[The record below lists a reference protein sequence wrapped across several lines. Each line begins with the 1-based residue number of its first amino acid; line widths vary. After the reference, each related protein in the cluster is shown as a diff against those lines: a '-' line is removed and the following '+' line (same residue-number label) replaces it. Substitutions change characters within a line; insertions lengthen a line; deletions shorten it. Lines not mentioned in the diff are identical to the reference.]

1 MNNINDLKDLMRELE
16 EAFYS
21 GSQIPI
27 DCVNYIK
34 EWLKLNDEEEY
45 NTKDWKAE
53 SEYYKSECEDLQ
65 NKCEDLQNK
74 CEYYKS
80 ECEDLESKCE
90 YWKNQCKKLNVG
102 KDSYKALL
110 DMVTEEKNEYTNI
123 RKSFINS
130 LIQTNTLVSGK
141 KTYLIYDDITQKFK
155 IGKSYD
161 PYKREKTLCSDRC
174 SINLVAYCDYDIE
187 SVLHSMYSEY
197 RVRGEWFN
205 LSTNQVHCIIKY
217 FGMKVTNQTKLN
229 EFYYTDLEPF
239 LNPKY

>member
-16 EAFYS
+16 EAYYA

-34 EWLKLNDEEEY
+34 EWLRLNDEEEY

-53 SEYYKSECEDLQ
+53 SEYYKSEYEEL
-65 NKCEDLQNK
+65 KGK
-74 CEYYKS
+74 Y
-80 ECEDLESKCE
+80 EDLEHEYDHLEFDCE
-90 YWKNQCKKLNVG
+90 VLENSNNSLKEWNNSIKQKY
-102 KDSYKALL
+102 DE
-110 DMVTEEKNEYTNI
+110 MTT
-123 RKSFINS
+123 SFINS
-130 LIQTNTLVSGK
+130 LIQTNTLISGQ
-141 KTYLIYDDITQKFK
+141 KTYLMYDDITQKFK

-174 SINLVAYCDYDIE
+174 SIYLVAYCDYDIE

-197 RVRGEWFN
+197 RGRGEWFN
-205 LSTNQVHCIIKY
+205 LSTDQVHLIIKY

-229 EFYYTDLEPF
+229 EFYETDLEPF

>member
-16 EAFYS
+16 EAFYY

-53 SEYYKSECEDLQ
+53 SEYYKSEYEEL
-65 NKCEDLQNK
+65 KGK
-74 CEYYKS
+74 Y
-80 ECEDLESKCE
+80 EDLEHEYDHLEFDCE
-90 YWKNQCKKLNVG
+90 VLENSNNSLKEWNNSIKQKY
-102 KDSYKALL
+102 DE
-110 DMVTEEKNEYTNI
+110 MTT
-123 RKSFINS
+123 SFINS
-130 LIQTNTLVSGK
+130 LIQTNTLISGQ
-141 KTYLIYDDITQKFK
+141 KTYLMYDDITKKFK

-174 SINLVAYCDYDIE
+174 SIYLVAYCDYDIE

-197 RVRGEWFN
+197 RGRGEWFS
-205 LSTNQVHCIIKY
+205 LSTNQVHYIIDY
-217 FGMKVTNQTKLN
+217 FGMKITNQDKLN

>member
-21 GSQIPI
+21 GNQIPI

-34 EWLKLNDEEEY
+34 EWLRLNDGEGY
-45 NTKDWKAE
+45 NTKDWKVDSEYYKYE
-53 SEYYKSECEDLQ
+53 SEYYKSEYEDL
-65 NKCEDLQNK
+65 
-74 CEYYKS
+74 KS
-80 ECEDLESKCE
+80 KYDDLENKYAYLESAYIKSDAAQ
-90 YWKNQCKKLNVG
+90 N
-102 KDSYKALL
+102 SYKLLL
-110 DMVTEEKNEYTNI
+110 DMVTEEENEYTNI

-130 LIQTNTLVSGK
+130 LIQTNSIVSGK
-141 KTYLIYDDITQKFK
+141 KTYLIYDDITKKFK

-205 LSTNQVHCIIKY
+205 LSTNQVRLIIKY
-217 FGMKVTNQTKLN
+217 FGMKVTNQNKLN
-229 EFYYTDLEPF
+229 EFYETDNLPF
-239 LNPKY
+239 

>member
-45 NTKDWKAE
+45 NTKLLE
-53 SEYYKSECEDLQ
+53 ST
-65 NKCEDLQNK
+65 

-80 ECEDLESKCE
+80 EYEDLESKCE
-90 YWKNQCKKLNVG
+90 YWKNQCEKLNVG
-102 KDSYKALL
+102 KNSYKALL

-130 LIQTNTLVSGK
+130 LIQTNTIVSCK
-141 KTYLIYDDITQKFK
+141 KTYLIYDDITKKIK

-161 PYKREKTLCSDRC
+161 AYKREKTLCSDRC
-174 SINLVAYCDYDIE
+174 SIYLVAYCDYDIE

-205 LSTNQVHCIIKY
+205 LSTKQVRLIIKY
-217 FGMKVTNQTKLN
+217 FGMKITNQTKLN
-229 EFYYTDLEPF
+229 EFYETDNLPF
-239 LNPKY
+239 